1 MFRPVFHVFVGA
13 RNLGRVL
20 ATLPYFAFSVATFFP
35 HSDGAK
41 SFRSVGSSTRA
52 RWRDLR
58 SNWIYIYIYIRAIQ
72 VTGPVAKP
80 QAARRARH
88 PELTVVCQPPG
99 RSPQEHGLDFGR
111 RPQHEGFSSCTQGPR
126 RRPKAMR
133 AAKDPVR

>member
-1 MFRPVFHVFVGA
+1 MKESGYDSTGSAACPVGLYELPSPEGA
-13 RNLGRVL
+13 RN
-20 ATLPYFAFSVATFFP
+20 
-35 HSDGAK
+35 
-41 SFRSVGSSTRA
+41 
-52 RWRDLR
+52 
-58 SNWIYIYIYIRAIQ
+58 IYIYIYARAIQ